1 LTFQLL
7 EALSRLNGT
16 ISRLAMAH
24 SHDDH
29 THHGHNHHG
38 HGHSADG
45 SCCSAKAAPQAEMI
59 VRDPVCGMTVDPAA
73 GKPTA
78 EYKGRIFH
86 FCCNGCRTTFE
97 AAPEDYLTAKDPVCG
112 MNVDRASARH
122 FHRHDGAKYYFC
134 SQGCLTKFQAEP
146 DTYLGDRPP
155 PAPMPKGTQYTCPMH
170 PEVIRDRPGD
180 CPICGMALEPM
191 GVPTGEEG
199 PNPEL
204 VDFTRRLWVSALLA
218 LPLFVIAMAPMVGLP
233 FRDWLGERT
242 AAWVEFALAT
252 PVVLWAALPFFK
264 RGWSSILNRS
274 PNMWT
279 LISIGV
285 GAAYLYSVAA
295 TLFPDLFPHE
305 VRGHGETVPVYF
317 EAAAVIVALVFVGQV
332 LELRAREK
340 TGSAIRALLDL
351 APKTARLIGADG
363 SERDVPLADVKAGE
377 RLRIRPGESVPVD
390 GTVVEGRSTIDESMI
405 TGEPIPVAK
414 AEGDSL
420 IGGTLNKNG
429 TLIMRAEK
437 VGSETTLSQIVE
449 LVAKA
454 QRSRAPIQG
463 LADRVSFYFVPAVVL
478 VAIAAFIAW
487 LLFGPEPSLIFAIVS
502 AVSVLIIACPCAL
515 GLATPMSIMTATG
528 RGAQAGVL
536 IKEAAALER
545 LAAVD
550 TLIVDKTGTLTE
562 GKPKLTDIVALDG
575 FGEDEVLA
583 LAAAI
588 EQGSEHPLADAI
600 VDGAHVRKL
609 TVASATGFEAVN
621 GKGVSGTVGKRKV
634 ALGNALLFAD
644 LGIDAA
650 PLTGRADALR
660 ADGRSAVL
668 VAIDGKPAGI
678 VAVSD
683 PIKPTAAEALKK
695 LQDAGMVIVMATG
708 DNERTAESIARQ
720 LGIKRVRAGLLPDD
734 KARLVEELKGR
745 GAVVA
750 MAGDGINDAPALST
764 ADVGI
769 AMGTG
774 ADVALESAGITLLK
788 GDLTGIVRAR
798 HLAEGTLSN
807 IKQNLFFAFLY
818 NALGVPVAAGVFYPL
833 TGTLLS
839 PMLAAAAMSLS
850 SVSVIANALRLRTLK
865 L

>member
-1 LTFQLL
+1 
-7 EALSRLNGT
+7 
-16 ISRLAMAH
+16 
-24 SHDDH
+24 
-29 THHGHNHHG
+29 
-38 HGHSADG
+38 
-45 SCCSAKAAPQAEMI
+45 
-59 VRDPVCGMTVDPAA
+59 
-73 GKPTA
+73 
-78 EYKGRIFH
+78 
-86 FCCNGCRTTFE
+86 
-97 AAPEDYLTAKDPVCG
+97 
-112 MNVDRASARH
+112 
-122 FHRHDGAKYYFC
+122 
-134 SQGCLTKFQAEP
+134 
-146 DTYLGDRPP
+146 
-155 PAPMPKGTQYTCPMH
+155 
-170 PEVIRDRPGD
+170 
-180 CPICGMALEPM
+180 
-191 GVPTGEEG
+191 
-199 PNPEL
+199 
-204 VDFTRRLWVSALLA
+204 
-218 LPLFVIAMAPMVGLP
+218 
-233 FRDWLGERT
+233 
-242 AAWVEFALAT
+242 
-252 PVVLWAALPFFK
+252 
-264 RGWSSILNRS
+264 
-274 PNMWT
+274 
-279 LISIGV
+279 
-285 GAAYLYSVAA
+285 
-295 TLFPDLFPHE
+295 
-305 VRGHGETVPVYF
+305 
-317 EAAAVIVALVFVGQV
+317 
-332 LELRAREK
+332 
-340 TGSAIRALLDL
+340 
-351 APKTARLIGADG
+351 
-363 SERDVPLADVKAGE
+363 
-377 RLRIRPGESVPVD
+377 
-390 GTVVEGRSTIDESMI
+390 MI
-405 TGEPIPVAK
+405 TGEPMPVEK
-414 AEGDSL
+414 TEGDSL

-478 VAIAAFIAW
+478 VAVAAFIAW
-487 LLFGPEPSLIFAIVS
+487 MLFGPEPSLIFATVS

-562 GKPKLTDIVALDG
+562 GKPTLTDIVALDG
-575 FGEDEVLA
+575 FGEDEVLS

-600 VDGAHVRKL
+600 VDGARERKL
-609 TVASATGFEAVN
+609 AVASATGFEAVN
-621 GKGVSGTVGKRKV
+621 GKGVSGTVGKRNV
-634 ALGNALLFAD
+634 VLGNAPFFVE

-708 DNERTAESIARQ
+708 DNERTAEAIARR

-734 KARLVEELKGR
+734 KAKLVEELKGR

-798 HLAEGTLSN
+798 HLAQGTLSN

-818 NALGVPVAAGVFYPL
+818 NALGVPVAAGVLYPL

>member
-1 LTFQLL
+1 MT
-7 EALSRLNGT
+7 
-16 ISRLAMAH
+16 H
-24 SHDDH
+24 SHHDH
-29 THHGHNHHG
+29 DHQGHHGHS
-38 HGHSADG
+38 HSADG

-78 EYKGRIFH
+78 QYKGRTFH
-86 FCCNGCRTTFE
+86 FCCNGCRAKFE

-122 FHRHDGAKYYFC
+122 FHRHDGGKYYFC
-134 SQGCLTKFQAEP
+134 SEGCLTKFQAEP

-170 PEVIRDRPGD
+170 PEVIRDKPGD

-405 TGEPIPVAK
+405 TGEPMPVEK
-414 AEGDSL
+414 TEGDSL

-478 VAIAAFIAW
+478 VAVAAFIAW
-487 LLFGPEPSLIFAIVS
+487 MLFGPEPSLIFATVS

-562 GKPKLTDIVALDG
+562 GKPTLTDIVALDG
-575 FGEDEVLA
+575 FGEDEVLS

-600 VDGAHVRKL
+600 VDGARERKL
-609 TVASATGFEAVN
+609 AVASATGFEAVN
-621 GKGVSGTVGKRKV
+621 GKGVSGTVGKRNV
-634 ALGNALLFAD
+634 VLGNAPFFVE

-708 DNERTAESIARQ
+708 DNERTAEAIARR

-734 KARLVEELKGR
+734 KAKLVEELKGR

-798 HLAEGTLSN
+798 HLAQGTLSN

-818 NALGVPVAAGVFYPL
+818 NALGVPVAAGVLYPL